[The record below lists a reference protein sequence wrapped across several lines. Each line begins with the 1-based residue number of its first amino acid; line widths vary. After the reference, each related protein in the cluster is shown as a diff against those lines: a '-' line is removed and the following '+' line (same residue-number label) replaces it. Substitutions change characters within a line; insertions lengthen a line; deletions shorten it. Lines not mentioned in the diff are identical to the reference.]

1 MCVGCRQAKPKGEL
15 VRLVRNA
22 AGLAVDPTGRAPG
35 RGAYLCRDP
44 ACWRAAEKK
53 RSLERA
59 LGGPIR
65 REDWGRLAEGILNSV
80 QATSIIP

>member
-1 MCVGCRQAKPKGEL
+1 MACRQSKPKREL
-15 VRLVRNA
+15 VRLVRGIE
-22 AGLAVDPTGRAPG
+22 GLAVDPTGRAPG

-44 ACWRAAEKK
+44 ACWRVAEKK

-65 REDWGRLAEGILNSV
+65 REDWPRLSAGILNSV